1 MRIAIVSDFFLD
13 YVGGAQ
19 TSIFEQKA
27 SLEEQGH
34 TVYLVSAVSKTRG
47 HVEGLDL
54 AVPSAFTVP
63 GLHLP
68 VVRNRSRL
76 VTTLAEFFY
85 AEGIQVVHPQTEFGL
100 AHAAVTAA
108 RQLGLPVV
116 HTVHTFYWTSSG
128 VGPTLAA
135 PIVRAFLQNVTA
147 AKFGRHDYGTGRPS
161 DDTLRNLTLCLA
173 ERADVVV
180 SPSAHQGADLHE
192 AGLTSPVE
200 IVPNPISRSPR
211 AASLVT
217 EELAAS
223 PRIVWVARC
232 EPEKR
237 PLVFAHAAID
247 ALERTTGGFDVD
259 FVGDGSELQA
269 VRELTAGH
277 PQFHVHGNLGHDA
290 VIDLM
295 DAAALVALTS
305 HGFDNQPMT
314 IAEAVSRYRGVLFCD
329 PKLREGLGDSGWLSA
344 TPDAADL
351 ADAIVELVSS
361 PTALRALSVGAKK
374 DSAVFSASTYVERV
388 MAVYAHATALQ
399 AAVLQAAGLDAA
411 GLEAANHATTDD

>member
-27 SLEEQGH
+27 SLEAAGH
-34 TVYLVSAVSKTRG
+34 TVYLISAVSKSRG
-47 HVEGLDL
+47 RIAALDL
-54 AVPSAFTVP
+54 AIPAAFTVP
-63 GLHLP
+63 GLLLP
-68 VVRNRSRL
+68 VVRNRPKL
-76 VTTLAEFFY
+76 VRQLAEYLY

-108 RQLGLPVV
+108 AQLGLPVV
-116 HTVHTFYWTSSG
+116 HTVHTFYWTSAG
-128 VGPTLAA
+128 IGPTLAA
-135 PIVRAFLQNVTA
+135 PLVRAFLQSVTA
-147 AKFGRHDYGTGRPS
+147 ARFSTHDYGTGRPS
-161 DDTLRNLTLCLA
+161 DDTMRNLTLCLA
-173 ERADVVV
+173 QRADVVV
-180 SPSAHQGADLHE
+180 SPSAHQGQDLQT
-192 AGLTSPVE
+192 AGLERPVR

-211 AASLVT
+211 TASVLT
-217 EELAAS
+217 DELAAS

-237 PLVFAHAAID
+237 PLVFAEAAID
-247 ALERTTGGFDVD
+247 ALNRTGNAFHVD
-259 FVGDGSELQA
+259 FVGDGSELAA

-295 DAAALVALTS
+295 DSSAVVALTS

-329 PKLREGLGDSGWLSA
+329 PKLREGLGDSGWLST
-344 TPDAADL
+344 TPDAAGL
-351 ADAIVELVSS
+351 ADAIVELVTH
-361 PTALRALSVGAKK
+361 PTALVTLSVGAQR
-374 DSAVFSASTYVERV
+374 DAATFSAEGYVER
-388 MAVYAHATALQ
+388 MLEVYA
-399 AAVLQAAGLDAA
+399 
-411 GLEAANHATTDD
+411 EAAREVASE